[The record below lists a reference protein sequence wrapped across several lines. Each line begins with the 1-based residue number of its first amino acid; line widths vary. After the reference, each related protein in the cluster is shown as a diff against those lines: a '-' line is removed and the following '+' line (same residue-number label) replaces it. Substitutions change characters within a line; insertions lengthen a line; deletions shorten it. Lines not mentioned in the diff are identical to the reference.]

1 MFQGA
6 ITAIVTPFKKDESLD
21 LEALKRLVEFQIENN
36 IDGIVPC
43 GTTGESPTLEYDE
56 HEAVVKTVIEAANGK
71 SKVIAGAGSNSTK
84 HAVELTKMAADLGAD
99 GTLHVSP
106 YYNKPTQEGLF
117 RHFSAV
123 AKAAD
128 IPVVVYNIKGRTAV
142 NIETPTL
149 ARLQKEHSNIVAV
162 KEASGDINQMQDVLN
177 TLPKKFDVLSGD
189 DNMTFPLM
197 KIGGKGVISVASNI
211 VPDKIKQLT
220 DYALKKKFNKT
231 EELHN
236 KLMPLFKGIFIETN
250 PIPIK
255 AALAMKGMI
264 AESYRLPICEMQAE
278 NKEKLRK
285 ILEDLKVLEELR
297 VA

>member
-6 ITAIVTPFKKDESLD
+6 ITAIVTPFNEDESLD
-21 LEALKRLVEFQIENN
+21 LEALKRLVEFQIKNK

-43 GTTGESPTLEYDE
+43 GTTGESPTLDYEE
-56 HEAVVKTVIEAANGK
+56 HEKVIETVIEAANGRT
-71 SKVIAGAGSNSTK
+71 KVIAGTGSNSTRE
-84 HAVELTKMAADLGAD
+84 AIEMTKRAADAGAD
-99 GTLHVSP
+99 ASLQVSP

-117 RHFSAV
+117 RHFSAIAQAV
-123 AKAAD
+123 D
-128 IPVVVYNIKGRTAV
+128 IPIILYNIKGRTAV
-142 NIETPTL
+142 NIETATL
-149 ARLQKEHSNIVAV
+149 ARLQKENSNIVAV

-177 TLPKKFDVLSGD
+177 TLPKEFDVLSGD

-197 KIGGKGVISVASNI
+197 KLGGRGIISVAGNI
-211 VPDKIKQLT
+211 IPGEVKKLT
-220 DYALKKKFNKT
+220 EYCLAKDFSKA

-264 AESYRLPICEMQAE
+264 KEAYRLPMCEMQSE

-285 ILEDLKVLEELR
+285 VLEDLKII
-297 VA
+297 

>member
-6 ITAIVTPFKKDESLD
+6 ITAIVTPFNEDGSLD
-21 LEALKRLVEFQIENN
+21 LEALRNLVEFQIKNK
-36 IDGIVPC
+36 IDGIVPS
-43 GTTGESPTLEYDE
+43 GTTGESPTLEE
-56 HEAVVKTVIEAANGK
+56 HEYKVVVETVIDASNSK
-71 SKVIAGAGSNSTK
+71 TKVIAGAGSNSTK
-84 HAVELTKMAADLGAD
+84 HAVELTKLAADLGAD
-99 GTLHVSP
+99 ATLHVSP

-117 RHFSAV
+117 RHFSKV

-128 IPVVVYNIKGRTAV
+128 IPVIVYNIKGRTAV

-177 TLPKKFDVLSGD
+177 KLPKDFDVLSGD
-189 DNMTFPLM
+189 DNMTLPLM
-197 KIGGKGVISVASNI
+197 KIGGRGVISVASNI
-211 VPDKIKQLT
+211 IPHQIKQLT
-220 DYALKKKFNKT
+220 DYALAGNFAKA

-236 KLMPLFKGIFIETN
+236 KLMPLFKAIFIETN

-255 AALAMKGMI
+255 AGLAMKGMI
-264 AESYRLPICEMQAE
+264 TESYRLPMCEMQAE

-285 ILEDLKVLEELR
+285 VLEELEII
-297 VA
+297 

>member
-21 LEALKRLVEFQIENN
+21 LGALKKLVEFQIKNK

-43 GTTGESPTLEYDE
+43 GTTGESPTLEDDE
-56 HEAVVKTVIEAANGK
+56 HKRVVQTVIESAAGRA
-71 SKVIAGAGSNSTK
+71 KVIAGAGSNSTK
-84 HAVELTKMAADLGAD
+84 HAVELTKLASDLGAD
-99 GTLHVSP
+99 GTLHVCP
-106 YYNKPTQEGLF
+106 YYNKPTQEGLY
-117 RHFSAV
+117 RHFREI

-142 NIETPTL
+142 NMETHTL
-149 ARLQKEHSNIVAV
+149 ARLAKEYSNIAAV

-177 TLPKKFDVLSGD
+177 ALPKNFNVLSGD

-197 KIGGKGVISVASNI
+197 KLGGKGVISVASNI
-211 VPDKIKQLT
+211 IPLQIKQLV
-220 DYALKKKFNKT
+220 DYALAKNFSGA

-255 AALAMKGMI
+255 AALAMKGII
-264 AESYRLPICEMQAE
+264 AEAYRLPMCEMQQD
-278 NKEKLRK
+278 NKEKLKK
-285 ILEDLKVLEELR
+285 ILEDFSI
-297 VA
+297 